1 MNLFFILWFDS
12 RETFVRRPRDVDDDV
27 DDDGDDDARFN
38 ITFFL
43 IFLTLRTYCEHGGER
58 MMMKECPD
66 GDEWS
71 TPTRE
76 PVGESPRRS
85 FLLTT

>member
-27 DDDGDDDARFN
+27 DDDGDDARFN

-43 IFLTLRTYCEHGGER
+43 VFFDSTYLLRTRRRKNDDER
-58 MMMKECPD
+58 VSR
-66 GDEWS
+66 W
-71 TPTRE
+71 
-76 PVGESPRRS
+76 
-85 FLLTT
+85 